1 MSKKITLIC
10 EIGCNH
16 RGDLETAKKM
26 IKVAA
31 EYCNVDVIKFQK
43 RTNKSLLS
51 SEEYNKPHPVPENS
65 YGSTYGEHREK
76 LEFTLEQHNALKG
89 ECEKFNVIYSTSVW
103 DLNAASEMIQLK
115 PKLLKI
121 PSATN
126 TDKNLLEFLFKNYKG
141 EIHISL
147 GMTKKDEE
155 AKIFQLAKKYEREK
169 DTIFYHCI
177 SSYPVET
184 DNLFLNEITNLKKM
198 YDEKLKGI
206 GFSGHHK
213 GIAPDIAALTL
224 GAKYFER
231 HFTLDRTWKGTDHAA
246 SLEPDGMRR
255 LSRDLNLVAKSLKEK
270 PEEILEIEQIQ
281 REKLKRIIDF

>member
-1 MSKKITLIC
+1 MSNKIILIC

-16 RGDLETAKKM
+16 RGDMKTAKEM

-31 EYCNVDVIKFQK
+31 EYCKVDIVKFQNEQIK
-43 RTNKSLLS
+43 NLLS
-51 SEEYNKPHPVPENS
+51 NDEYNASHPVPENS

-76 LEFTLEQHNALKG
+76 LEFTFEQHKILKK
-89 ECEKFNVIYSTSVW
+89 ECEKFNVIYSSSVW
-103 DLNAASEMIQLK
+103 DLNAAVEIVKLN
-115 PKLLKI
+115 PKLIKI

-126 TDKNLLEFLFKNYKG
+126 TDMKLLDFLLRNYEG

-147 GMTKKDEE
+147 GMTKKTEE
-155 AKIFQLAKKYEREK
+155 KQILKQAQKYKREK
-169 DTIFYHCI
+169 DIIFYHCI

-184 DNLFLNEITNLKKM
+184 ESLFLNEIVKLNKK
-198 YDEKLKGI
+198 YNKKLKGI

-224 GAKYFER
+224 GARYFER

-246 SLEPDGMRR
+246 SLEPDGMRK
-255 LSRDLNLVAKSLKEK
+255 LSRDLKLVAKSLQNK
-270 PEEILEIEQIQ
+270 PQEILDIEEIQ
-281 REKLKRIIDF
+281 RKKLKRIIDN

>member
-1 MSKKITLIC
+1 M
-10 EIGCNH
+10 N
-16 RGDLETAKKM
+16 TAKKM

-31 EYCNVDVIKFQK
+31 EYCNVHVVKFQK
-43 RTNKSLLS
+43 RTNKDLLS
-51 SEEYNKPHPVPENS
+51 NEEYNKPHPVPENS

-76 LEFTLEQHNALKG
+76 LEFTLEQHKILKK

-103 DLNAASEMIQLK
+103 DLNAAIEIVELN
-115 PKLLKI
+115 PKLIKV

-126 TDKNLLEFLFKNYKG
+126 TDLKLLDFLFRNYNG

-147 GMTKKDEE
+147 GMTKVSEE
-155 AKIFQLAKKYEREK
+155 KNILKLAQKYKREK
-169 DTIFYHCI
+169 DMIFYHCI

-184 DNLFLNEITNLKKM
+184 ESLFLNEIQKLNTKYNK
-198 YDEKLKGI
+198 KLKGI

-224 GAKYFER
+224 GARYFER

-246 SLEPDGMRR
+246 SLEPDGLRK
-255 LSRDLNLVAKSLKEK
+255 LSRDLKLVNISLQNK
-270 PEEILEIEQIQ
+270 PKEILDIENIQ
-281 REKLKRIIDF
+281 RKKLKRIIDF

>member
-31 EYCNVDVIKFQK
+31 EYCNVDIIKFQK

-51 SEEYNKPHPVPENS
+51 REEYNKPHPVPENS

-76 LEFTLEQHNALKG
+76 LEFTLEQHNVLKS

-103 DLNAASEMIQLK
+103 DQNAASEMIQLK

-126 TDKNLLEFLFKNYKG
+126 TDRNLLEFLFKNYKG

-147 GMTKKDEE
+147 GMTKKAEE
-155 AKIFQLAKKYEREK
+155 EKIFQLAKKYEREK
-169 DTIFYHCI
+169 DTVFYHCI

-184 DNLFLNEITNLKKM
+184 DNLFLKEITNLRKI

-270 PEEILEIEQIQ
+270 PEEILEIEEIQ